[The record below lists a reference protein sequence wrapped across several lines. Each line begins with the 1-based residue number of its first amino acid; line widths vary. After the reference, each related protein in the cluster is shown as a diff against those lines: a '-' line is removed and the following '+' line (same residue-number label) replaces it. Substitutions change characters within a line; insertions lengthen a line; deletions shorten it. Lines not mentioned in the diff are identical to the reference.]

1 MIKTFAD
8 KDTERLFHREVVAR
22 FRAFERIALRRL
34 YSLDQV
40 SNLGVLAQI
49 PGLRLE
55 KLRGNRQGQWSIRIN
70 RQWRVCF
77 RFEEGNFYDVAIVD
91 YH

>member
-34 YSLDQV
+34 YSLDQA
-40 SNLGVLAQI
+40 NHLDVLAQI
-49 PGLRLE
+49 PGYRLE

-70 RQWRVCF
+70 KQWRVCF
-77 RFEEGNFYDVAIVD
+77 RFEEGDFYDVAIVD